1 MERLSVSPIPRKV
14 LVAGIIGNVMEW
26 YDFGLYGY
34 FAPVIAKLFFPS
46 EDHLASLIA
55 TFGVFAAGFVMRP
68 IGALLFGHLGD
79 TVGRTKALAASVI
92 LMAVPTFLCGLL
104 PTYATIG
111 ETAPVLLTLLRL
123 MQGLSVGGEFTG
135 SIAFMVEHAPPNHR
149 GLVGSWTVCGAA
161 LGTLLGS
168 AIGALTTWDLPAS
181 DLYSWGWRIPFL
193 IGLGVGVLGLYLRK
207 GIGEP
212 EEFRILQESGKV
224 ARSPI
229 RDVLTHRRT
238 ELMTAIGLSW
248 LNGVAFYT
256 LFVYMTTYVVSIL
269 KLPLGVAL
277 MINTVSMGV
286 MAVLAPAMAALSDRI
301 GRVPTLLS
309 GALGLALLS
318 YPLFKLIGHDTIGFI
333 LAGQLVFAVLL
344 SVYSGPMPAALV
356 ELFPARER
364 YTGLSIGYNLSLALF
379 GGTAPLVA
387 TFLIRETGNI
397 MAPSFYVIITAVFT
411 AALLFRHPET
421 FRITLR

>member
-1 MERLSVSPIPRKV
+1 

-26 YDFGLYGY
+26 YDFALYGY

-104 PTYATIG
+104 PTYDTIG
-111 ETAPVLLTLLRL
+111 ETAPLLLTLLRL

-135 SIAFMVEHAPPNHR
+135 SIAFMVEHAPSNHR
-149 GLVGSWTVCGAA
+149 GIVGSWTVCGAA

-168 AIGALTTWDLPAS
+168 AIGALATWDLPAS

-238 ELMTAIGLSW
+238 ELLTAIGLSW

-269 KLPLGVAL
+269 KMPLGVAL

-301 GRVPTLLS
+301 GRIPTLLS

-344 SVYSGPMPAALV
+344 SVYVGPMPAALV

-364 YTGLSIGYNLSLALF
+364 YTGLSIGYNLSMAIF
-379 GGTAPLVA
+379 GGTAPLMA
-387 TFLIRETGNI
+387 TFLIRETGNV
-397 MAPSFYVIITAVFT
+397 MAPSFYVIITAVST
-411 AALLFRHPET
+411 VALLFRHPET

>member
-1 MERLSVSPIPRKV
+1 
-14 LVAGIIGNVMEW
+14 
-26 YDFGLYGY
+26 
-34 FAPVIAKLFFPS
+34 
-46 EDHLASLIA
+46 
-55 TFGVFAAGFVMRP
+55 
-68 IGALLFGHLGD
+68 
-79 TVGRTKALAASVI
+79 
-92 LMAVPTFLCGLL
+92 
-104 PTYATIG
+104 
-111 ETAPVLLTLLRL
+111 
-123 MQGLSVGGEFTG
+123 
-135 SIAFMVEHAPPNHR
+135 
-149 GLVGSWTVCGAA
+149 
-161 LGTLLGS
+161 
-168 AIGALTTWDLPAS
+168 
-181 DLYSWGWRIPFL
+181 
-193 IGLGVGVLGLYLRK
+193 
-207 GIGEP
+207 
-212 EEFRILQESGKV
+212 
-224 ARSPI
+224 
-229 RDVLTHRRT
+229 
-238 ELMTAIGLSW
+238 
-248 LNGVAFYT
+248 
-256 LFVYMTTYVVSIL
+256 MTTYVVSIL

-411 AALLFRHPET
+411 AALLFRHHET
-421 FRITLR
+421 FRITLK